1 MGTVLWK
8 KKETD
13 RIAQSIK
20 DREEAVANRDSLER
34 MKEDKDNF
42 MATLLT
48 QRKAKFDTKLKEYNK
63 MFEEQRAVR
72 LEERKTQRKEERRQK
87 YQREQEE
94 EEQRRRDE
102 ELKRIREEKARE
114 EAERK
119 AREEEEYQKKKEALD
134 RIAEKQKE
142 RERQ

>member
-20 DREEAVANRDSLER
+20 DREEAVLNRDRLER

-48 QRKAKFDTKLKEYNK
+48 QRKAKFDLKLKEYNK
-63 MFEEQRAVR
+63 MFEEQRAIR
-72 LEERKTQRKEERRQK
+72 LEERKAQRKEARRAK
-87 YQREQEE
+87 YIREQEE
-94 EEQRRRDE
+94 AEQMRR
-102 ELKRIREEKARE
+102 
-114 EAERK
+114 
-119 AREEEEYQKKKEALD
+119 
-134 RIAEKQKE
+134 
-142 RERQ
+142 